1 MFLNPSVNNKIH
13 QFVTIHKSSMIKA
26 QVSDLEV
33 VSQEIPCSILRIDA
47 GPHDTCGLYDTPA
60 SKNAGYE
67 PVLPFIQA
75 IYL

>member
-1 MFLNPSVNNKIH
+1 
-13 QFVTIHKSSMIKA
+13 MIKA

-60 SKNAGYE
+60 SKNLENKPAH
-67 PVLPFIQA
+67 PLILAV
-75 IYL
+75 YL

>member
-1 MFLNPSVNNKIH
+1 
-13 QFVTIHKSSMIKA
+13 MIKA

-60 SKNAGYE
+60 SKNTGYE
-67 PVLPFIQA
+67 PNLPFIQA